1 MPKATIINS
10 LVGLAIVAAVAAVF
24 VFDGRGSEPVLS
36 AASTTTTSIVATTST
51 STTTT
56 SSSTTTSSTTTIAA
70 STTTMSTVPP
80 TTDPP
85 LPRELWK
92 VIVVNGTIRGERLQP
107 TVDLLRTAG
116 YADVRGLVGAVRATE
131 TVIYYLLDGQQSA
144 AERLRD
150 DIQLG
155 DVAILSFDDA
165 PPVAGRNDAQ
175 LMLYLGGS

>member
-10 LVGLAIVAAVAAVF
+10 LVGLVIVAAVTAVF

>member
-1 MPKATIINS
+1 MPKTTIINS
-10 LVGLAIVAAVAAVF
+10 IVGLSIVAAVAAVF
-24 VFDGRGSEPVLS
+24 VVEGSGSELALS
-36 AASTTTTSIVATTST
+36 ASTTTTTSVAASTTT

-56 SSSTTTSSTTTIAA
+56 SSSTTTSSTTTVAA

-107 TVDLLRTAG
+107 TVDLLRAAD

-144 AERLRD
+144 AERLSD
-150 DIQLG
+150 DLQLG

-175 LMLYLGGS
+175 LMLYLGGT

>member
-1 MPKATIINS
+1 
-10 LVGLAIVAAVAAVF
+10 
-24 VFDGRGSEPVLS
+24 
-36 AASTTTTSIVATTST
+36 
-51 STTTT
+51 
-56 SSSTTTSSTTTIAA
+56 
-70 STTTMSTVPP
+70 MSTVPP

-155 DVAILSFDDA
+155 DVAILSFDTA

>member
-10 LVGLAIVAAVAAVF
+10 LIGLVIVAAVAAVF

>member
-1 MPKATIINS
+1 
-10 LVGLAIVAAVAAVF
+10 
-24 VFDGRGSEPVLS
+24 
-36 AASTTTTSIVATTST
+36 
-51 STTTT
+51 
-56 SSSTTTSSTTTIAA
+56 
-70 STTTMSTVPP
+70 MSTVPP